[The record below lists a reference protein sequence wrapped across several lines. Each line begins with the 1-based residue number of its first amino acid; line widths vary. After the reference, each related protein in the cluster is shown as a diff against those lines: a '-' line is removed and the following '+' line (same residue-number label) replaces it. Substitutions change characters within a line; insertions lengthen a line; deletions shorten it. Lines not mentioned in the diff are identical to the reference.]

1 MDELEIRW
9 LRTALSNLDDIAT
22 YIAQDN
28 PAAAAR
34 IVSRLKEAVQ
44 RLQSNPDMGRSGL
57 VVGTRELVVPG
68 TPFVVVYAHHKRA
81 IVVLRVYHGARK
93 WPDHF

>member
-28 PAAAAR
+28 PGAAVR
-34 IVSRLKEAVQ
+34 IVSRVKEAAY
-44 RLQSNPDMGRSGL
+44 RLKSNPDMGRSGR

-68 TPFVVVYAHHKRA
+68 TAFVIVYAHHQRE